1 MKEIGGY
8 WDWEGPDWRREEER
22 DHRGDEGKRGKDGN
36 SANRRNVNQGA
47 GAQSGEGKDIIVSLT
62 MAKNTST
69 IVTLSLIH
77 LDTNNVVTVSIPI
90 GRK

>member
-1 MKEIGGY
+1 MEDI
-8 WDWEGPDWRREEER
+8 WDWAGPDWRREEER

-47 GAQSGEGKDIIVSLT
+47 GARSGEGKDIVSLT
-62 MAKNTST
+62 MAK
-69 IVTLSLIH
+69 TLSLIH
-77 LDTNNVVTVSIPI
+77 FDTNNIVTVSIPI